1 MKSPNTAATLRD
13 LIRKG
18 DRFTDR
24 DFMNAL
30 GIGHLK
36 LKRAE
41 ADPSLFTVAELQ
53 ILATLTGH
61 PLKCLLDLVTAEMER
76 NPRVAEAVAGKVEAA
91 KGQVVGRK
99 IAPPGLSDTFQPAV
113 RVVTQPRAKVSKAT

>member
-1 MKSPNTAATLRD
+1 MKSPAIPATLRD
-13 LIRKG
+13 VIREG

-24 DFMNAL
+24 DFMSAL

-61 PLKCLLDLVTAEMER
+61 SLKRLLDVVMAEMER
-76 NPRVAEAVAGKVEAA
+76 NPKVAEAVAEKVEAA

-99 IAPPGLSDTFQPAV
+99 IAPPGLGDTFQPAG
-113 RVVTQPRAKVSKAT
+113 RTAGQAKPKQTKTT

>member
-1 MKSPNTAATLRD
+1 MKSPTTPATLRD
-13 LIRKG
+13 LIRAG

-24 DFMNAL
+24 DFMSAL

-61 PLKCLLDLVTAEMER
+61 PLKRLLDLVTAEMAR
-76 NPRVAEAVAGKVEAA
+76 NPQVAEAVAGKVEAA
-91 KGQVVGRK
+91 KEQVVGRK
-99 IAPPGLSDTFQPAV
+99 IAPPGLSDTFQPTA
-113 RVVTQPRAKVSKAT
+113 RVAAQPKAKIPKAR